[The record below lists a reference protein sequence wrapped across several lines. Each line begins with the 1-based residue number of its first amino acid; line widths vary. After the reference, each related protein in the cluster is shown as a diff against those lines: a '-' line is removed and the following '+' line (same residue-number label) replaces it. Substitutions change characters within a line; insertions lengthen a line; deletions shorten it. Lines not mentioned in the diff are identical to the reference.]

1 MDKKRIAVFISGR
14 GSNFKSIHESIV
26 NGSINGEIVAVI
38 SDNPEANG
46 LEYASKKGLP
56 RNVFPWQPPRARY
69 FQGIMDFLERNQI
82 NLIVLAGFMRLL
94 SPNIVRRYKNRIL
107 NIHPALLPS
116 FPGEEAQKQ
125 AFEYGVKYSGC
136 TVHFVDEG
144 VDTGPIVQQRVVP
157 VREDDDVAS
166 LSERILE
173 QEHRLFPEVVGLFC
187 NDALKVVGRRV
198 HIKT

>member
-144 VDTGPIVQQRVVP
+144 VDTGPIVQQCVVP
-157 VREDDDVAS
+157 VCEDDDVAS